1 MAEVEIN
8 KVIIPVDFSSVT
20 SKVADYATGVAEK
33 LGAHVIFFHVV
44 NDFKGYEMMLVHP
57 SFNQMI
63 EDLKKESKAKIE
75 ALVDDHKGLE
85 KGVEG
90 RIAVGDAVEEII
102 ALAEAEKADMIIIG
116 THGTR
121 GLEKILMGST
131 AEKVV
136 KKAPCPVLTFNPF
149 K

>member
-1 MAEVEIN
+1 MVEIK
-8 KVIIPVDFSSVT
+8 KVVVPVDFSSTMGKIV
-20 SKVADYATGVAEK
+20 DYATSVADK

-44 NDFKGYEMMLVHP
+44 NDFQGYDMLLVHP
-57 SFNQMI
+57 SFAEMSKELKEKSEQRMAGLV
-63 EDLKKESKAKIE
+63 EDYKHLKA
-75 ALVDDHKGLE
+75 
-85 KGVEG
+85 GVSG
-90 RIAVGDAVEEII
+90 KVTVGDAAEEIVNF
-102 ALAEAEKADMIIIG
+102 AEKEKADMIIIG
-116 THGTR
+116 THGVK

>member
-8 KVIIPVDFSSVT
+8 KIIIPVDFSSVT
-20 SKVADYATGVAEK
+20 TKVVDYATGVADK

-63 EDLKKESKAKIE
+63 EDLKKESTAKIE
-75 ALVDDHKGLE
+75 ALVEDHKDLKEGA
-85 KGVEG
+85 EG

-102 ALAEAEKADMIIIG
+102 ALAKAEKADMIIIG
-116 THGTR
+116 THGTK

-136 KKAPCPVLTFNPF
+136 KKAPCPVLTFNPL

>member
-1 MAEVEIN
+1 MANIDIK
-8 KVIIPVDFSSVT
+8 KVIIPVDFSSAT
-20 SKVADYATGVAEK
+20 GKVVDYATSVAEK
-33 LGAHVIFFHVV
+33 LDAHVIFFHVV

-57 SFNQMI
+57 SFNRMI

-75 ALVDDHKGLE
+75 ALVEDHKDLK
-85 KGVEG
+85 KGAEG
-90 RIAVGDAVEEII
+90 RVAVGDAVEEII

-116 THGTR
+116 THGAR